1 MNTLD
6 NRYYNAVLN
15 QPDYETAV
23 YNFIKSLNTVEEVQY
38 LWQHH
43 FSPDDSYLNHCF
55 GGACWARIDEIKGVK
70 MEKKNQNR
78 ETWCGYRPSVM
89 PAKKKNKKTERKE
102 GKQICREA
110 MKGEK
115 D

>member
-1 MNTLD
+1 LTSNSQSVIIIPESEG
-6 NRYYNAVLN
+6 N
-15 QPDYETAV
+15 E
-23 YNFIKSLNTVEEVQY
+23 
-38 LWQHH
+38 
-43 FSPDDSYLNHCF
+43 
-55 GGACWARIDEIKGVK
+55 

-89 PAKKKNKKTERKE
+89 PAKKKNKKHERKE
-102 GKQICREA
+102 GKQICRNA